1 MSSKASSPNFSEQTK
16 IHYFNMNQE
25 QNLALYNRVREV
37 PAEAKKD
44 ITAGRLKGKTDI
56 NPLWRIQTLTRE
68 FGPAGV
74 GWYTETERWTEE
86 HGDERAIYLHIKLYV
101 KIDGEWSQP
110 IEGYGGAMI
119 LAQEKGGLFFDD
131 DAAKK
136 AYTDAISQACRS
148 LGIGADVYWANDA
161 TKYQSD
167 LSWLDYIAALNS
179 VAELDQM
186 WSQYGAQLKGNKTV
200 ITAFNKRKQ
209 ELTNGTASR

>member
-1 MSSKASSPNFSEQTK
+1 MAENK
-16 IHYFNMNQE
+16 
-25 QNLALYNRVREV
+25 NLALYNRVREV
-37 PAEAKKD
+37 PQEAKKD
-44 ITAGRLKGKTDI
+44 IQAGRLRGKTDI

-86 HGDERAIYLHIKLYV
+86 HGNERAVYLHIKLYI
-101 KIDGEWSQP
+101 KIDGEWSKP

-119 LAQEKGGLFFDD
+119 LSQEKNGIFFDD

-161 TKYQSD
+161 TKYQQEKAMEESRD
-167 LSWLDYIAALNS
+167 QAIEYLQGLKTQQQMNEAWSYYGQFFGKDKTFKAAFAKRQKEIA
-179 VAELDQM
+179 D
-186 WSQYGAQLKGNKTV
+186 
-200 ITAFNKRKQ
+200 
-209 ELTNGTASR
+209 GTAK